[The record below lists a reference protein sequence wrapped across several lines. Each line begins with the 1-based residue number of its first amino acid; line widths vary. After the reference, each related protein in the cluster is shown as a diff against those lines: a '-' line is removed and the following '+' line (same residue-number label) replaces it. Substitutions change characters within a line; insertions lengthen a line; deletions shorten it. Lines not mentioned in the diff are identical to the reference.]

1 MFYTLDRFE
10 ENFAVLLDDNN
21 NVISVLKD
29 VLGENIDIGSVY
41 LSEDGESFCFC
52 LKETEKRRNRAV
64 SLHKSL
70 FNKAKKNK

>member
-10 ENFAVLLDDNN
+10 ENYAILVDDNK

-29 VLGENIDIGSVY
+29 ILGKNADIGNVY
-41 LSEDGESFCFC
+41 LSEDKKHFSFCPD
-52 LKETEKRRNRAV
+52 KTDKRRSKAV
-64 SLHKSL
+64 ALHKSL

>member
-10 ENFAVLLDDNN
+10 ENFAVLVDDNKD
-21 NVISVLKD
+21 VISVLRD
-29 VLGENIDIGSVY
+29 VLGEKAILGNVY
-41 LSEDGESFCFC
+41 LSEDKESFSFC
-52 LKETEKRRNRAV
+52 PEETQKRRNSAI